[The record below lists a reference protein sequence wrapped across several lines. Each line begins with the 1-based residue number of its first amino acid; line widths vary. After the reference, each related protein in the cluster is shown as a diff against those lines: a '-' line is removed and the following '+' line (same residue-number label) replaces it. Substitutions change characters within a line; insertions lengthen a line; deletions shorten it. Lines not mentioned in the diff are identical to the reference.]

1 MAKYRIVSRNC
12 NPIGELRLCSW
23 YYLQVKILNRWWIDY
38 YRLPLSNALDSCDI
52 EYDKVVE
59 FYDDNCGPNRKRQK
73 VIRYLKMMNPEIKQ
87 KWIDALATYKQGKMR
102 LRNQNDEFC
111 CLGVLCDIYSKETG
125 VEWKLSDDYIK
136 GSMEIERCVSYLPIE
151 VEKWAGLDSHNPMV
165 KIESLGTFSLI
176 WVNDSF
182 NYTFPQIAELI
193 REQL

>member
-1 MAKYRIVSRNC
+1 MKS
-12 NPIGELRLCSW
+12 
-23 YYLQVKILNRWWIDY
+23 
-38 YRLPLSNALDSCDI
+38 
-52 EYDKVVE
+52 
-59 FYDDNCGPNRKRQK
+59 
-73 VIRYLKMMNPEIKQ
+73 IKQ
-87 KWIDALATYKQGKMR
+87 KWIDALATATYKQGR
-102 LRNQNDEFC
+102 EVLRNKDEFC

-125 VEWKLSDDYIK
+125 VEWKLLDDV
-136 GSMEIERCVSYLPIE
+136 SETMEIERCVSYLPIE